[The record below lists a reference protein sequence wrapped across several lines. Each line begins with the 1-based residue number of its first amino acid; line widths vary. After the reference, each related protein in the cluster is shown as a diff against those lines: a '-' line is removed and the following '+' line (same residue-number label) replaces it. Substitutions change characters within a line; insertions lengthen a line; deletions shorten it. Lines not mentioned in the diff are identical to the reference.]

1 MGITRA
7 KFHLNLSYA
16 SSRYTYGINNYSLPS
31 RFLNEI
37 SEVEIDKSGIID
49 DYNSSREN
57 KTKTLNNKELSPG
70 KKRMLEFLNKHKK

>member
-1 MGITRA
+1 M
-7 KFHLNLSYA
+7 HLLD
-16 SSRYTYGINNYSLPS
+16 TYGINNYSLPS

-57 KTKTLNNKELSPG
+57 KTITLNDKELSQE
-70 KKRMLEFLNKHKK
+70 KKECWNF